1 MRETLRHRAFEGPL
15 ERAVRVFEVHYR
27 RVPGMHWQTKWHAK
41 KVFSGLTGR
50 KSDVILA
57 SIGSCWLLMSRNGDI
72 EGYVE

>member
-27 RVPGMHWQTKWHAK
+27 RVPGVHWQTKWHSK

-50 KSDVILA
+50 KFGCHFSFHRQLLVIDA
-57 SIGSCWLLMSRNGDI
+57 TKW
-72 EGYVE
+72 